1 MFSFKNKNILIGYLI
16 VNIELVI
23 DVDLQAGA
31 VEDVKRFWEERKFE
45 PGSRGKKNATTP
57 SLRNTVLSGLR

>member
-1 MFSFKNKNILIGYLI
+1 MFSFKHKNILIGYLI
-16 VNIELVI
+16 VNIELVV

-45 PGSRGKKNATTP
+45 SGSRGKKNATTP
-57 SLRNTVLSGLR
+57 SLRNAVLSGLR